1 MTTSTSGHDRL
12 YFRPCPPLPQ
22 AVTASTSGLVRLN
35 VRPCPPQRQAVVLD
49 DPRGVKGNIRLFR
62 PIHLHLLLDDPR
74 GVKGKTV
81 VSFSATKGVFVFWT
95 ARFFSHSLPHTSVNL
110 LISFTFPLPS
120 PHLLRISFIISF
132 NLFAYLSDCYPCF
145 EGDEEIFWENK
156 HFIDQRAQRAH
167 RPMGRMGRMGRHF
180 FNTSRT
186 RAQELLFS
194 IILDAKLEFTHA
206 HTGTFEKS
214 PPHPPHPTP
223 SGRWCDTIC
232 RV

>member
-74 GVKGKTV
+74 GVKEKTV
-81 VSFSATKGVFVFWT
+81 VSFSASKGVFVFWT

-110 LISFTFPLPS
+110 LISFAFPCRISSVNLLIFFTFPLPS
-120 PHLLRISFIISF
+120 PHLLRISFTISF
-132 NLFAYLSDCYPCF
+132 NLFAYLSGCYPCF
-145 EGDEEIFWENK
+145 EGDEEIF
-156 HFIDQRAQRAH
+156 
-167 RPMGRMGRMGRHF
+167 
-180 FNTSRT
+180 
-186 RAQELLFS
+186 
-194 IILDAKLEFTHA
+194 
-206 HTGTFEKS
+206 
-214 PPHPPHPTP
+214 
-223 SGRWCDTIC
+223 
-232 RV
+232 